1 MKNIVIIQASL
12 NSNRLPNKILRK
24 IGNYSCLEIL
34 IKRLKKSKL
43 VDRIIIASNKKSL
56 KIKKIFSKLNVD
68 FFFGNDE
75 NVLKRYYDCCK
86 NLI

>member
-1 MKNIVIIQASL
+1 MKLKNIVIIQARL

-43 VDRIIIASNKKSL
+43 VDRIIIASNKKF
-56 KIKKIFSKLNVD
+56 KNKKIFSKLNVD
-68 FFFGNDE
+68 FFEMMKMF
-75 NVLKRYYDCCK
+75 LKDIMIVAK
-86 NLI
+86 I